1 MLFQKEYLVPSD
13 SMIAS
18 NNKFYSIIVCCI
30 KIYFL
35 LTVLIMIFNLGI
47 SSSRKV
53 KKYTNQH
60 VFFII
65 NFDPYREYFKFEF
78 HVWNSRLQYSA
89 VTCNSSFLN
98 KFIFQLCEP
107 PSTFSKHVSQRMY
120 YNIYQSLTVIT

>member
-65 NFDPYREYFKFEF
+65 IFDPYREYFKFEF
-78 HVWNSRLQYSA
+78 HV
-89 VTCNSSFLN
+89 
-98 KFIFQLCEP
+98 
-107 PSTFSKHVSQRMY
+107 
-120 YNIYQSLTVIT
+120 